1 MTEKKSLA
9 EITARVLAK
18 SKRNLREVATET
30 LDMQRLEFE
39 RFGDRRAIASG
50 INLCAAHDIP
60 LPIWLADAFTKLF
73 RDVKSFKYSSWDMA
87 LGPPHSQGGKRGAGP
102 KQKARQA
109 HKELEIP
116 VWLKV
121 RELEARGVKTTDD
134 AVFKRAAI
142 ELKAA
147 GANKTSHIT
156 ASAAKRIY
164 YTANHESLESLVYV
178 VKMLRQLGG
187 EAEAR
192 AYVDAYFEQHPHG
205 KAATGLI
212 LKFSEIPKIKNKT

>member
-1 MTEKKSLA
+1 VTEKKSLA

-18 SKRNLREVATET
+18 RKRNLREVATEA

-50 INLCAAHDIP
+50 IYLCAAHDIP
-60 LPIWLADAFTKLF
+60 LPSWLADAFTKLF
-73 RDVKSFKYSSWDMA
+73 RDVKAFKYSSWDMT

-134 AVFKRAAI
+134 AVFKQAAI
-142 ELKAA
+142 ELKTAA
-147 GANKTSHIT
+147 GAKKTSHML
-156 ASAAKRIY
+156 ASTVKRIY
-164 YTANHESLESLVYV
+164 YAANHESLETLIYV
-178 VKMLRQLGG
+178 VKVLRQLGS
-187 EAEAR
+187 EADAR

-205 KAATGLI
+205 KVATGLI
-212 LKFSEIPKIKNKT
+212 LNSQKFQK

>member
-18 SKRNLREVATET
+18 RKRNLREVATKT

-39 RFGDRRAIASG
+39 RFGDRRVIASG
-50 INLCAAHDIP
+50 IYLCAAHDIP
-60 LPIWLADAFTKLF
+60 LPSWLADAFTKLF
-73 RDVKSFKYSSWDMA
+73 RDVKAFKYSSWDMA
-87 LGPPHSQGGKRGAGP
+87 LGPPHSQGGKRWAGP

-116 VWLKV
+116 VRLKV

-134 AVFKRAAI
+134 AVFKQAAI

-147 GANKTSHIT
+147 EAKKTSHIT
-156 ASAAKRIY
+156 ASAVKRIY
-164 YTANHESLESLVYV
+164 YTANHESLETLIYV
-178 VKMLRQLGG
+178 VKMLRQLGS

-192 AYVDAYFEQHPHG
+192 AWVDAHFEQHPHG
-205 KAATGLI
+205 KVATGLI
-212 LKFSEIPKIKNKT
+212 LNSQKFQK